1 MDPDDRVW
9 IFGRDGY
16 LWVFEADQ
24 LEGRGFVTFGSDL
37 KEIPSPPLRLILMY
51 EQDNKPVSYNDG
63 GPFRIVVVS
72 DNPGVITE
80 GSSWVKWVDKIE
92 IKKQ

>member
-1 MDPDDRVW
+1 
-9 IFGRDGY
+9 
-16 LWVFEADQ
+16 
-24 LEGRGFVTFGSDL
+24 
-37 KEIPSPPLRLILMY
+37 MY

-72 DNPGVITE
+72 DSPNVITE

-92 IKKQ
+92 IKKK